1 MKLFFYVTFLLPT
14 RSNICNV
21 TKILI
26 LLVKKAGEPVQTD
39 SIVVKA
45 IAGDTEAFMQLMQEL
60 ELPLYRTARSIV
72 NKDED
77 CADAL
82 QETMLKAFKSI
93 HTLREPAFFKTWIF
107 RILINECN
115 KMLKSSSRALPY
127 GELPDVPSTSKDY
140 EKIELWDAVQHL
152 EENLRIVIL
161 LHYLQDMPISQI
173 SDILEISTVA
183 VKTRL
188 HRARKKLK
196 HSSQIN
202 QEKGA
207 TTW

>member
-1 MKLFFYVTFLLPT
+1 MH
-14 RSNICNV
+14 
-21 TKILI
+21 
-26 LLVKKAGEPVQTD
+26 TD
-39 SIVVKA
+39 PIVVKA
-45 IAGDTEAFMQLMQEL
+45 QAGDPEAFMQLMQEL

-93 HTLREPAFFKTWIF
+93 HTLREPAFFKTWIY

-115 KMLKSSSRALPY
+115 KMVKSNSRALPY

-140 EKIELWDAVQHL
+140 ENIELWDAVQHL

-202 QEKGA
+202 QDKGV

>member
-1 MKLFFYVTFLLPT
+1 LHINP
-14 RSNICNV
+14 
-21 TKILI
+21 
-26 LLVKKAGEPVQTD
+26 
-39 SIVVKA
+39 IVVKA
-45 IAGDTEAFMQLMQEL
+45 KAGDSEAFVQLMQEI

-72 NKDED
+72 NKEED

-82 QETMLKAFKSI
+82 QETMLKAFRSI

-115 KMLKSSSRALPY
+115 KMIKNNARALPY
-127 GELPDVPSTSKDY
+127 GELPEVPSISKDY
-140 EKIELWDAVQHL
+140 EKIEIWDAVQHL
-152 EENLRIVIL
+152 EENLRIVIH

-196 HSSQIN
+196 HLSQFN
-202 QEKGA
+202 QEMELRHGKH
-207 TTW
+207 

>member
-1 MKLFFYVTFLLPT
+1 MH
-14 RSNICNV
+14 
-21 TKILI
+21 
-26 LLVKKAGEPVQTD
+26 TD
-39 SIVVKA
+39 SIVIKA
-45 IAGDTEAFMQLMQEL
+45 KAGDPEAFVQLMLEM

-72 NKDED
+72 NNDED

-115 KMLKSSSRALPY
+115 RMVKSSSRTLPY
-127 GELPDVPSTSKDY
+127 GELPEVTSTSKDY

-152 EENLRIVIL
+152 EENLRTVIL

-173 SDILEISTVA
+173 SDILEISKVA

-202 QEKGA
+202 QEKGVA
-207 TTW
+207 TS

>member
-1 MKLFFYVTFLLPT
+1 MHINP
-14 RSNICNV
+14 
-21 TKILI
+21 
-26 LLVKKAGEPVQTD
+26 
-39 SIVVKA
+39 IVVKA
-45 IAGDTEAFMQLMQEL
+45 KAGDSEAFVQLMQEI

-82 QETMLKAFKSI
+82 QETMLKAFRSI

-115 KMLKSSSRALPY
+115 KMIKNNTRALPY
-127 GELPDVPSTSKDY
+127 GELPEVPSISKDY
-140 EKIELWDAVQHL
+140 EKIEIWDAVQHL
-152 EENLRIVIL
+152 EENLRIVIH

-196 HSSQIN
+196 HLSQFN
-202 QEKGA
+202 QEMELRHGKH
-207 TTW
+207 

>member
-1 MKLFFYVTFLLPT
+1 MHINP
-14 RSNICNV
+14 
-21 TKILI
+21 
-26 LLVKKAGEPVQTD
+26 
-39 SIVVKA
+39 IVVKA
-45 IAGDTEAFMQLMQEL
+45 KAGDSEAFVQLMQEI

-72 NKDED
+72 NKEED

-82 QETMLKAFKSI
+82 QETMLKAFRSI

-115 KMLKSSSRALPY
+115 KMIKNNARALPY
-127 GELPDVPSTSKDY
+127 GELPEVPSISKDY
-140 EKIELWDAVQHL
+140 EKIEIWDAVQHL
-152 EENLRIVIL
+152 EENLRIVIH

-196 HSSQIN
+196 HLSQFN
-202 QEKGA
+202 QEMELRHGKH
-207 TTW
+207 

>member
-1 MKLFFYVTFLLPT
+1 MHINP
-14 RSNICNV
+14 
-21 TKILI
+21 
-26 LLVKKAGEPVQTD
+26 
-39 SIVVKA
+39 IVVKA
-45 IAGDTEAFMQLMQEL
+45 KAGDSEAFVQLMQEI

-72 NKDED
+72 NKEED

-82 QETMLKAFKSI
+82 QETMLKAFRSI

-115 KMLKSSSRALPY
+115 KMIKNNSRALPY
-127 GELPDVPSTSKDY
+127 GELPEVPSISKDY
-140 EKIELWDAVQHL
+140 EKIEIWDAVQHL
-152 EENLRIVIL
+152 EENLRIVIH

-196 HSSQIN
+196 HLSQFN
-202 QEKGA
+202 QEMELRHGKH
-207 TTW
+207 

>member
-1 MKLFFYVTFLLPT
+1 MHINP
-14 RSNICNV
+14 
-21 TKILI
+21 
-26 LLVKKAGEPVQTD
+26 
-39 SIVVKA
+39 IVVKA
-45 IAGDTEAFMQLMQEL
+45 KAGDSEAFVQLMQEI

-72 NKDED
+72 NKEED

-82 QETMLKAFKSI
+82 QETMLKAFRSI

-115 KMLKSSSRALPY
+115 KMIKNNSRALPY
-127 GELPDVPSTSKDY
+127 GELPQVPSISKDY
-140 EKIELWDAVQHL
+140 EKIEIWDAVQHL
-152 EENLRIVIL
+152 EENLRIVIH

-196 HSSQIN
+196 HLSQFN
-202 QEKGA
+202 QEMELRHGKH
-207 TTW
+207 

>member
-1 MKLFFYVTFLLPT
+1 MHINP
-14 RSNICNV
+14 
-21 TKILI
+21 
-26 LLVKKAGEPVQTD
+26 
-39 SIVVKA
+39 IVVKA
-45 IAGDTEAFMQLMQEL
+45 KAGDSEAFVQLMQEI

-72 NKDED
+72 NKEED

-82 QETMLKAFKSI
+82 QETMLKAFRSI

-115 KMLKSSSRALPY
+115 KMIKNNARALPY
-127 GELPDVPSTSKDY
+127 GELPEVPSISKDY
-140 EKIELWDAVQHL
+140 EKIEIWDAVQHL
-152 EENLRIVIL
+152 EENLRIVIH

-188 HRARKKLK
+188 HRARKKIK
-196 HSSQIN
+196 HSSQFN
-202 QEKGA
+202 QEMELRHGKH
-207 TTW
+207 

>member
-1 MKLFFYVTFLLPT
+1 MH
-14 RSNICNV
+14 
-21 TKILI
+21 
-26 LLVKKAGEPVQTD
+26 TD
-39 SIVVKA
+39 PIVVKA
-45 IAGDTEAFMQLMQEL
+45 KAGDPEAFMQLMQEI

-115 KMLKSSSRALPY
+115 KMVKSSSRTLPY

-202 QEKGA
+202 HEMELRHDEH
-207 TTW
+207 

>member
-1 MKLFFYVTFLLPT
+1 ML
-14 RSNICNV
+14 
-21 TKILI
+21 
-26 LLVKKAGEPVQTD
+26 
-39 SIVVKA
+39 
-45 IAGDTEAFMQLMQEL
+45 
-60 ELPLYRTARSIV
+60 TAE
-72 NKDED
+72 DE
-77 CADAL
+77 
-82 QETMLKAFKSI
+82 QFKSI
-93 HTLREPAFFKTWIF
+93 RKTWIF

-115 KMLKSSSRALPY
+115 KMVKSNSRTLPY

-140 EKIELWDAVQHL
+140 EKIELWDAVQQL
-152 EENLRIVIL
+152 DENLRIVIL

-202 QEKGA
+202 QEKGVA
-207 TTW
+207 TW

>member
-1 MKLFFYVTFLLPT
+1 MHTDPIVIKA
-14 RSNICNV
+14 
-21 TKILI
+21 
-26 LLVKKAGEPVQTD
+26 KAGDP
-39 SIVVKA
+39 
-45 IAGDTEAFMQLMQEL
+45 EAFMQLMQEI

-82 QETMLKAFKSI
+82 QETILKAFKSI
-93 HTLREPAFFKTWIF
+93 HTLREPAFFKTWVF

-115 KMLKSSSRALPY
+115 KIIKSNARALPY
-127 GELPDVPSTSKDY
+127 GELPDVPSPSKDY
-140 EKIELWDAVQHL
+140 EKIELWEAVQHL
-152 EENLRIVIL
+152 DENLRIVTI

-202 QEKGA
+202 QEKGVA
-207 TTW
+207 TW

>member
-1 MKLFFYVTFLLPT
+1 MHIDP
-14 RSNICNV
+14 
-21 TKILI
+21 
-26 LLVKKAGEPVQTD
+26 
-39 SIVVKA
+39 IVVKA
-45 IAGDTEAFMQLMQEL
+45 KAGDPEAFVQLMQEI

-72 NKDED
+72 NKEED

-82 QETMLKAFKSI
+82 QETMLKAFKNI

-115 KMLKSSSRALPY
+115 KMLKNNSRALPY
-127 GELPDVPSTSKDY
+127 GELPEVPSTSKDY

-152 EENLRIVIL
+152 EENLRIVIH
-161 LHYLQDMPISQI
+161 LHYLQDMPIRQI

-196 HSSQIN
+196 HSSQFN
-202 QEKGA
+202 QEMELRHGKH
-207 TTW
+207 

>member
-1 MKLFFYVTFLLPT
+1 MH
-14 RSNICNV
+14 I
-21 TKILI
+21 
-26 LLVKKAGEPVQTD
+26 EP
-39 SIVVKA
+39 IVVKA
-45 IAGDTEAFMQLMQEL
+45 KAGDPEAFVQLMQEI
-60 ELPLYRTARSIV
+60 ELPLYRTARSVV

-115 KMLKSSSRALPY
+115 KIIKSRSRSLPY
-127 GELPDVPSTSKDY
+127 GELPEVPSTSKDY
-140 EKIELWDAVQHL
+140 EKIELWDAVQQL
-152 EENLRIVIL
+152 EEKLRIVVL
-161 LHYLQDMPISQI
+161 LHYLHDMPISQI

-202 QEKGA
+202 QDKGV

>member
-1 MKLFFYVTFLLPT
+1 MHLDP
-14 RSNICNV
+14 
-21 TKILI
+21 
-26 LLVKKAGEPVQTD
+26 
-39 SIVVKA
+39 IVVKA
-45 IAGDTEAFMQLMQEL
+45 KEGDPEAFMQLMQEI

-82 QETMLKAFKSI
+82 QETMLKALKSI

-115 KMLKSSSRALPY
+115 KMVKSRSRSLPY
-127 GELPDVPSTSKDY
+127 GELPDVPSPSKDY

-152 EENLRIVIL
+152 DENLRIVII

-202 QEKGA
+202 QEKGVA
-207 TTW
+207 HGEH

>member
-1 MKLFFYVTFLLPT
+1 MHINP
-14 RSNICNV
+14 N
-21 TKILI
+21 
-26 LLVKKAGEPVQTD
+26 
-39 SIVVKA
+39 VVKA
-45 IAGDTEAFMQLMQEL
+45 KAGDSEAFVQLMQEI

-82 QETMLKAFKSI
+82 QETMLKAFRSI

-115 KMLKSSSRALPY
+115 KMIKNNSRALPY
-127 GELPDVPSTSKDY
+127 GELPEVPSISKDY
-140 EKIELWDAVQHL
+140 EKIEIWDAVQHL
-152 EENLRIVIL
+152 EENLRIVIH

-196 HSSQIN
+196 HSSQFN
-202 QEKGA
+202 QEMELRNGKH
-207 TTW
+207 

>member
-1 MKLFFYVTFLLPT
+1 MH
-14 RSNICNV
+14 
-21 TKILI
+21 
-26 LLVKKAGEPVQTD
+26 TD

-45 IAGDTEAFMQLMQEL
+45 KAGDPEAFMQLMQEV

-115 KMLKSSSRALPY
+115 KMAKNNSRVLPY
-127 GELPDVPSTSKDY
+127 GELPDVPSPSKDY
-140 EKIELWDAVQHL
+140 EKIELWDTVQQL
-152 EENLRIVIL
+152 EENLRIVII
-161 LHYLQDMPISQI
+161 LHYLHDMPISQI
-173 SDILEISTVA
+173 SDILDISTVA

-188 HRARKKLK
+188 HRARKKLNIHLK
-196 HSSQIN
+196 SIKKRELPHG
-202 QEKGA
+202 EH
-207 TTW
+207 

>member
-1 MKLFFYVTFLLPT
+1 MHIP
-14 RSNICNV
+14 NII
-21 TKILI
+21 KA
-26 LLVKKAGEPVQTD
+26 KAGDP
-39 SIVVKA
+39 
-45 IAGDTEAFMQLMQEL
+45 EAFIQLIQEI

-93 HTLREPAFFKTWIF
+93 HTLKEPAFFKTWIF

-115 KMLKSSSRALPY
+115 TMVKKNSRALPY
-127 GELPDVPSTSKDY
+127 GDLPDFPSTSKDY
-140 EKIELWDAVQHL
+140 EKIEIWDAVQQL
-152 EENLRIVIL
+152 EENLRIVTL
-161 LHYLQDMPISQI
+161 LHYLHDMPIRQI

-196 HSSQIN
+196 HATQIN
-202 QEKGA
+202 PEKGV

>member
-1 MKLFFYVTFLLPT
+1 MH
-14 RSNICNV
+14 
-21 TKILI
+21 
-26 LLVKKAGEPVQTD
+26 TD
-39 SIVVKA
+39 SIVIKA
-45 IAGDTEAFMQLMQEL
+45 KAGDTEAFMQLMHEM

-93 HTLREPAFFKTWIF
+93 HTLREPALFKTWIF

-115 KMLKSSSRALPY
+115 KMLKSNSRAIPY
-127 GELPDVPSTSKDY
+127 GELPDLPSTSRDY
-140 EKIELWDAVQHL
+140 EKIELWDAVQQL

-161 LHYLQDMPISQI
+161 LHYLHDMPIGQI
-173 SDILEISTVA
+173 SGILEISQVA

-188 HRARKKLK
+188 HRGRNKLK
-196 HSSQIN
+196 RLSQLN
-202 QEKGA
+202 PEKEFRHGEH
-207 TTW
+207 

>member
-1 MKLFFYVTFLLPT
+1 
-14 RSNICNV
+14 
-21 TKILI
+21 
-26 LLVKKAGEPVQTD
+26 
-39 SIVVKA
+39 
-45 IAGDTEAFMQLMQEL
+45 MQLMQEI

-77 CADAL
+77 CADTL

-115 KMLKSSSRALPY
+115 KMVKQLKS
-127 GELPDVPSTSKDY
+127 PSTSKDY

-152 EENLRIVIL
+152 DENLRIVIL

-202 QEKGA
+202 QEKGVA
-207 TTW
+207 TS